1 MEPENP
7 ENNTNNNQKEQTEQ
21 INKIIPLINQN
32 ENNVEFIL
40 MEKDKKII
48 SLSEKNDR
56 LILDLENLSNELKN
70 KNMEISSL
78 KSDITSLNNEKKLF
92 EEEIKKNQEEITKLN
107 DIIKEKDKIIQES
120 NSNNDTTNKK
130 YIDLLEEQQ
139 KETTN
144 MAEKNLK
151 LQDEINE
158 LNAKLIKKD
167 RDIVNLENIICRNRE
182 KDSQILLLK
191 KDIKEKEKSIKE
203 FQNKL
208 IIANNDLKTSQNF
221 NEERMKQLYEHK
233 NDNKNDSNIISFVI
247 NKIQNLILFVDNT
260 NFGEYNKSI
269 DENIIEIKEDDILY
283 DLLEQN
289 ISILK
294 NKIFSKYN
302 FILKQ
307 NKENTNKYQLEKSKN
322 EELMKTLQ
330 QIKINYNEKIEL
342 LNQKINQIQ
351 NNLKSKE
358 EEIKI
363 SNNKILELN
372 KTSSGALSENIFNK
386 FYSNIITKI
395 NKNYLKDMN
404 LDNKYSVGSNETK
417 LNNVLNIIDFFV
429 EKLNN
434 LNNFVKEYEIY
445 KIKVK
450 EMINKKLNKSNDQS
464 DEINELKNNI
474 QELNVLLNQSN
485 NYLNESRK
493 ENNSLKKRILN
504 LEKSI
509 NMISKNNLLRNNNES
524 KYLLTYNNDNN
535 NLKNNFLLDD

>member
-1 MEPENP
+1 MESDNLEKNI
-7 ENNTNNNQKEQTEQ
+7 NNQKNQAEQ
-21 INKIIPLINQN
+21 INKIVPLINKN
-32 ENNVEFIL
+32 ENNLEIIL

-48 SLSEKNDR
+48 NLSEKNDK
-56 LILDLENLSNELKN
+56 LNLDLENISNELKN
-70 KNMEISSL
+70 KNMEIDSL
-78 KSDITSLNNEKKLF
+78 KSDIISLNNEKKLF
-92 EEEIKKNQEEITKLN
+92 EEEIQKNQEEITKLN
-107 DIIKEKDKIIQES
+107 NIIKEKDKIIEKV
-120 NSNNDTTNKK
+120 NSNKDSSSKK
-130 YIDLLEEQQ
+130 YNNLLEEQQ
-139 KETTN
+139 KETN
-144 MAEKNLK
+144 NIAQNCLK

-167 RDIVNLENIICRNRE
+167 RDIVNLENILCRNRE
-182 KDSQILLLK
+182 KDNQILLLK
-191 KDIKEKEKSIKE
+191 KDIKEKEKLIKE

-208 IIANNDLKTSQNF
+208 IMANNDLKATKNF

-247 NKIQNLILFVDNT
+247 NKIQNLILFVDNN
-260 NFGEYNKSI
+260 NFSEYNKSF
-269 DENIIEIKEDDILY
+269 DENIIEIKEDDVLY

-289 ISILK
+289 VSILK

-307 NKENTNKYQLEKSKN
+307 NKENMNKFQLEKNQN
-322 EELMKTLQ
+322 EELIKTLQ

-351 NNLKSKE
+351 KNLKTKE

-363 SNNKILELN
+363 SNNKIIELT
-372 KTSSGALSENIFNK
+372 KSSSGSLSENIFNK
-386 FYSNIITKI
+386 FYLNIITKT
-395 NKNYLKDMN
+395 KSLKDFN
-404 LDNKYSVGSNETK
+404 FDNKYSDTNNETK
-417 LNNVLNIIDFFV
+417 MNNILNLIDFLI

-434 LNNFVKEYEIY
+434 LNNFVKEYELY

-450 EMINKKLNKSNDQS
+450 EMINKKLNRSNEQN
-464 DEINELKNNI
+464 DEINELKSNI
-474 QELNVLLNQSN
+474 QELNVLLNKSN
-485 NYLNESRK
+485 SYLNESRK
-493 ENNSLKKRILN
+493 ENSSLKKRILS

>member
-1 MEPENP
+1 MESDNLEKNI
-7 ENNTNNNQKEQTEQ
+7 NNQKNQAEQ
-21 INKIIPLINQN
+21 INKIVPLINKN
-32 ENNVEFIL
+32 ENNLEIIL

-48 SLSEKNDR
+48 NLSEKNDK
-56 LILDLENLSNELKN
+56 LNLDLENISNELKN
-70 KNMEISSL
+70 KNMEIDSL
-78 KSDITSLNNEKKLF
+78 KSDIISLNNEKKLF
-92 EEEIKKNQEEITKLN
+92 EEEIQKNQEEITKLN
-107 DIIKEKDKIIQES
+107 NIIKEKDKIIEEV
-120 NSNNDTTNKK
+120 NSNKDSSSKK
-130 YIDLLEEQQ
+130 YNNLLEEQQ
-139 KETTN
+139 KETN
-144 MAEKNLK
+144 NIAQNCLK

-167 RDIVNLENIICRNRE
+167 RDIVNLENILCRNRE
-182 KDSQILLLK
+182 KDNQILLLK
-191 KDIKEKEKSIKE
+191 KDIKEKEKLIKE

-208 IIANNDLKTSQNF
+208 IMANNDLKATKNF

-247 NKIQNLILFVDNT
+247 NKIQNLILFVDNN
-260 NFGEYNKSI
+260 NFSEYNKSF
-269 DENIIEIKEDDILY
+269 DENIIEIKEDDVLY

-289 ISILK
+289 VSILK

-307 NKENTNKYQLEKSKN
+307 NKENMNKFQLEKNKN
-322 EELMKTLQ
+322 EELIKTLQ

-351 NNLKSKE
+351 KNLKTKE

-363 SNNKILELN
+363 SNNKIIELT
-372 KTSSGALSENIFNK
+372 KSSSGSLSENIFNK
-386 FYSNIITKI
+386 FYLNIISKTKS
-395 NKNYLKDMN
+395 LKDFN
-404 LDNKYSVGSNETK
+404 FDNKYSDTNNETK
-417 LNNVLNIIDFFV
+417 MNNILNLIDFLI

-434 LNNFVKEYEIY
+434 LNNFVKEYELY

-450 EMINKKLNKSNDQS
+450 EMINKKLNKSNEQN
-464 DEINELKNNI
+464 DEINELKSNI
-474 QELNVLLNQSN
+474 QELNVLLNKSN
-485 NYLNESRK
+485 SYLNESRK
-493 ENNSLKKRILN
+493 ENSSLKKRILS

>member
-1 MEPENP
+1 MESDNLEKNI
-7 ENNTNNNQKEQTEQ
+7 NNQKNQAEQ
-21 INKIIPLINQN
+21 INKIVPLINKN
-32 ENNVEFIL
+32 ENNLEIIL

-48 SLSEKNDR
+48 NLSEKNDK
-56 LILDLENLSNELKN
+56 LNLDLENISNELKN
-70 KNMEISSL
+70 KNMEIDSL
-78 KSDITSLNNEKKLF
+78 KSDIISLNNEKKLF
-92 EEEIKKNQEEITKLN
+92 EEEIQKNQEEITKLN
-107 DIIKEKDKIIQES
+107 NIIKEKDKIIEEV
-120 NSNNDTTNKK
+120 NSNKDSSSKK
-130 YIDLLEEQQ
+130 YNNLLEEQQ
-139 KETTN
+139 KETN
-144 MAEKNLK
+144 NIAQNCLK

-167 RDIVNLENIICRNRE
+167 RDIVNLENILCRNRE
-182 KDSQILLLK
+182 KDNQILLLK
-191 KDIKEKEKSIKE
+191 KDIKEKEKLIKE

-208 IIANNDLKTSQNF
+208 IMANNDLKATKNF

-247 NKIQNLILFVDNT
+247 NKIQNLILFVDNN
-260 NFGEYNKSI
+260 NFSEYNKSF
-269 DENIIEIKEDDILY
+269 DENIIEIKEDDVLY

-289 ISILK
+289 VSILK

-307 NKENTNKYQLEKSKN
+307 NKENNNKYQLEKNKN
-322 EELMKTLQ
+322 EELIKTLQ

-351 NNLKSKE
+351 KNLKTKE

-363 SNNKILELN
+363 SNNKIIELT
-372 KTSSGALSENIFNK
+372 KSSSGSLSENIFNK
-386 FYSNIITKI
+386 FYLNIITKT
-395 NKNYLKDMN
+395 KSLKDFN
-404 LDNKYSVGSNETK
+404 FDNKYSDTNNETK
-417 LNNVLNIIDFFV
+417 MNNILNLIDFLI

-434 LNNFVKEYEIY
+434 LNNFVKEYELY

-450 EMINKKLNKSNDQS
+450 EMINKKLNKSNEQN
-464 DEINELKNNI
+464 DEINELKSNI
-474 QELNVLLNQSN
+474 QELNVLLNKSN
-485 NYLNESRK
+485 SYLNESRK
-493 ENNSLKKRILN
+493 ENSSLKKRILS

>member
-1 MEPENP
+1 MESDNLEKNI
-7 ENNTNNNQKEQTEQ
+7 NNQKNQAEQ
-21 INKIIPLINQN
+21 INKIVPLINKN
-32 ENNVEFIL
+32 ENNLEIIL

-48 SLSEKNDR
+48 NLSEKNDK
-56 LILDLENLSNELKN
+56 LNLDLENISNELKN
-70 KNMEISSL
+70 KNMEIDSL
-78 KSDITSLNNEKKLF
+78 KSDIISLNNEKKLF
-92 EEEIKKNQEEITKLN
+92 EEEIQKNQEEITKLN
-107 DIIKEKDKIIQES
+107 NIIKEKDKIIEEV
-120 NSNNDTTNKK
+120 NSNKDSSSKK
-130 YIDLLEEQQ
+130 YNNLLEEQQ
-139 KETTN
+139 KETN
-144 MAEKNLK
+144 NIAQNCLK

-167 RDIVNLENIICRNRE
+167 RDIVNLENILCRNRE
-182 KDSQILLLK
+182 KDNQILLLK
-191 KDIKEKEKSIKE
+191 KDIKEKEKLIKE

-208 IIANNDLKTSQNF
+208 IMANNDLKATKNF

-247 NKIQNLILFVDNT
+247 NKIQNLILFVDNN
-260 NFGEYNKSI
+260 NFSEYNKSF
-269 DENIIEIKEDDILY
+269 DKNIIEIKEDDVLY

-289 ISILK
+289 VSILK

-307 NKENTNKYQLEKSKN
+307 NKENMNKFQLEKNKN
-322 EELMKTLQ
+322 EELIKTLQ

-351 NNLKSKE
+351 KNLKTKE

-363 SNNKILELN
+363 SNNKIIELT
-372 KTSSGALSENIFNK
+372 KSSSGSLSENIFNK
-386 FYSNIITKI
+386 FYLNIIAKTKS
-395 NKNYLKDMN
+395 LKDFN
-404 LDNKYSVGSNETK
+404 FDNKYSDTNNETK
-417 LNNVLNIIDFFV
+417 MNNILNLIDFLI

-434 LNNFVKEYEIY
+434 LNNFVKEYELY

-450 EMINKKLNKSNDQS
+450 EMINKKLNKSNEQN
-464 DEINELKNNI
+464 DEINELKSNI
-474 QELNVLLNQSN
+474 QELNVLLNKSN
-485 NYLNESRK
+485 SYLNESRK
-493 ENNSLKKRILN
+493 ENSSLKKRILS

>member
-1 MEPENP
+1 MESDNLEKNI
-7 ENNTNNNQKEQTEQ
+7 NNQKNQAEQ
-21 INKIIPLINQN
+21 INKIVPLINKN
-32 ENNVEFIL
+32 ENNLEIIL

-48 SLSEKNDR
+48 NLSEKNDK
-56 LILDLENLSNELKN
+56 LNLDLENISNELKN
-70 KNMEISSL
+70 KNMEIDSL
-78 KSDITSLNNEKKLF
+78 KSDIISLNNEKKLF
-92 EEEIKKNQEEITKLN
+92 EEEIQKNQEEITKLN
-107 DIIKEKDKIIQES
+107 NIIKEKDKIIEEV
-120 NSNNDTTNKK
+120 NSNKDSSSKK
-130 YIDLLEEQQ
+130 YNNLLEEQQ
-139 KETTN
+139 KETN
-144 MAEKNLK
+144 NIAQNCLK

-167 RDIVNLENIICRNRE
+167 RDIVNLENILCRNRE
-182 KDSQILLLK
+182 KDNQILLLK
-191 KDIKEKEKSIKE
+191 KDIKEKEKLIKE

-208 IIANNDLKTSQNF
+208 IMANNDLKATKNF

-247 NKIQNLILFVDNT
+247 NKIQNLILFVDNN
-260 NFGEYNKSI
+260 NFSEYNKSF
-269 DENIIEIKEDDILY
+269 DENIIEIKEDDVLY

-289 ISILK
+289 VSILK

-307 NKENTNKYQLEKSKN
+307 NKENMNKFQLEKNKN
-322 EELMKTLQ
+322 EELIKTLQ

-351 NNLKSKE
+351 KNLKTKE

-363 SNNKILELN
+363 SNNKIIELT
-372 KTSSGALSENIFNK
+372 KSSSGSLSENIFNK
-386 FYSNIITKI
+386 FYLNIITKT
-395 NKNYLKDMN
+395 KSLKDFN
-404 LDNKYSVGSNETK
+404 FDNKYSDTNNETK
-417 LNNVLNIIDFFV
+417 MNNILNLIDFLI

-434 LNNFVKEYEIY
+434 LNNFVKEYELY

-450 EMINKKLNKSNDQS
+450 EMINKKLNKSNEQN
-464 DEINELKNNI
+464 DEINELKSNI
-474 QELNVLLNQSN
+474 QELNVLLNKSN
-485 NYLNESRK
+485 SYLNESRK
-493 ENNSLKKRILN
+493 ENSSLKKRILS

>member
-1 MEPENP
+1 MESENL
-7 ENNTNNNQKEQTEQ
+7 EKNINNQKNQAEQ
-21 INKIIPLINQN
+21 INKIVPLINKN
-32 ENNVEFIL
+32 ENNLEIIL

-48 SLSEKNDR
+48 NLSEKNDK
-56 LILDLENLSNELKN
+56 LNLDLENISNELKN
-70 KNMEISSL
+70 KNMEIDSL
-78 KSDITSLNNEKKLF
+78 KSDIISLNNEKKLF
-92 EEEIKKNQEEITKLN
+92 EEEIQKNQEEITKLN
-107 DIIKEKDKIIQES
+107 NIIKEKDKIIEEV
-120 NSNNDTTNKK
+120 NSNKDSSSKK
-130 YIDLLEEQQ
+130 YNNLLEEQQ
-139 KETTN
+139 KETN
-144 MAEKNLK
+144 NIAQNCLK

-167 RDIVNLENIICRNRE
+167 RDIVNLENILCRNRE
-182 KDSQILLLK
+182 KDNQILLLK
-191 KDIKEKEKSIKE
+191 KDIKEKEKLIKE

-208 IIANNDLKTSQNF
+208 IMANNDLKATKNF

-247 NKIQNLILFVDNT
+247 NKIQNLILFVDNN
-260 NFGEYNKSI
+260 NFSEYNKSF
-269 DENIIEIKEDDILY
+269 DENIIEIKEDDVLY

-289 ISILK
+289 VSILK

-307 NKENTNKYQLEKSKN
+307 NKENMNKFQLEKNKN
-322 EELMKTLQ
+322 EELIKTLQ

-351 NNLKSKE
+351 KNLKTKE

-363 SNNKILELN
+363 SNNKIIELT
-372 KTSSGALSENIFNK
+372 KSSSGSLSENIFNK
-386 FYSNIITKI
+386 FYLNIITKT
-395 NKNYLKDMN
+395 KSLKDFN
-404 LDNKYSVGSNETK
+404 FDNKYSDTNNETK
-417 LNNVLNIIDFFV
+417 MNNILNLIDFLI

-434 LNNFVKEYEIY
+434 LNNFVKEYELY

-450 EMINKKLNKSNDQS
+450 EMINKKLNKSNEQN
-464 DEINELKNNI
+464 DEINELKSNI
-474 QELNVLLNQSN
+474 QELNALLNKSN
-485 NYLNESRK
+485 SYLNEARK
-493 ENNSLKKRILN
+493 ENSSLKKRILS

>member
-1 MEPENP
+1 MESENL
-7 ENNTNNNQKEQTEQ
+7 EKDINNQKNQAEQ
-21 INKIIPLINQN
+21 INKIVPLINKN
-32 ENNVEFIL
+32 ENNLEIIL

-48 SLSEKNDR
+48 NLSEKNDK
-56 LILDLENLSNELKN
+56 LNLDLENISNELKN
-70 KNMEISSL
+70 KNMEIDSL
-78 KSDITSLNNEKKLF
+78 KSDIISLNNEKKLF
-92 EEEIKKNQEEITKLN
+92 EEEIQKNQEEITKLN
-107 DIIKEKDKIIQES
+107 NIIKEKDKIIEEV
-120 NSNNDTTNKK
+120 NSNKDSSSKK
-130 YIDLLEEQQ
+130 YNNLLEEQQ
-139 KETTN
+139 KETN
-144 MAEKNLK
+144 NIAQNCLK

-158 LNAKLIKKD
+158 LNAKLIRKD
-167 RDIVNLENIICRNRE
+167 RDIVNLENILCRNRE
-182 KDSQILLLK
+182 KDNQILLLK
-191 KDIKEKEKSIKE
+191 KDIKEKEKLIKE

-208 IIANNDLKTSQNF
+208 IMANNDLKATKNF

-247 NKIQNLILFVDNT
+247 NKIQNLILFVDNN
-260 NFGEYNKSI
+260 NFSEYNKSF
-269 DENIIEIKEDDILY
+269 DENIIEIKEDDVLY

-289 ISILK
+289 VSILK

-307 NKENTNKYQLEKSKN
+307 NKENMNKFQLEKNKN
-322 EELMKTLQ
+322 EELIKTLQ

-351 NNLKSKE
+351 KNLKTKE

-363 SNNKILELN
+363 SNNKIIELT
-372 KTSSGALSENIFNK
+372 KSSSGSLSENIFNK
-386 FYSNIITKI
+386 FYLNIITKT
-395 NKNYLKDMN
+395 KSLKDFN
-404 LDNKYSVGSNETK
+404 FDNKYSDTNNETK
-417 LNNVLNIIDFFV
+417 MNNILNLIDFLI

-434 LNNFVKEYEIY
+434 LNNFVKEYELY

-450 EMINKKLNKSNDQS
+450 EMINKKLNKSNEQN
-464 DEINELKNNI
+464 DEINELKSNI
-474 QELNVLLNQSN
+474 QELNVLLNKSN
-485 NYLNESRK
+485 SYLNESRK
-493 ENNSLKKRILN
+493 ENSSLKKRILS

>member
-1 MEPENP
+1 MESDNLEKNI
-7 ENNTNNNQKEQTEQ
+7 NNQKNQAEQ
-21 INKIIPLINQN
+21 INKIVPLINKN
-32 ENNVEFIL
+32 ENNLEIIL

-48 SLSEKNDR
+48 NLSEKNDK
-56 LILDLENLSNELKN
+56 LNLDLENISNELKN
-70 KNMEISSL
+70 KNMEIDSL
-78 KSDITSLNNEKKLF
+78 KSDIISLNNEKKLF
-92 EEEIKKNQEEITKLN
+92 EEEIQKNQEEITKLN
-107 DIIKEKDKIIQES
+107 NIIKEKDKIIEEV
-120 NSNNDTTNKK
+120 NSNKDSSSKK
-130 YIDLLEEQQ
+130 YNNLLEEQQ
-139 KETTN
+139 KETN
-144 MAEKNLK
+144 NIAQNCLK

-167 RDIVNLENIICRNRE
+167 RDIVNLENILCRNRE
-182 KDSQILLLK
+182 KDNQILLLK
-191 KDIKEKEKSIKE
+191 KDIKEKEKLIKE

-208 IIANNDLKTSQNF
+208 IMANNDLKATKNF

-247 NKIQNLILFVDNT
+247 NKIQNLILFVDNN
-260 NFGEYNKSI
+260 NFSEYNKSF
-269 DENIIEIKEDDILY
+269 DENIIEIKEDDVLY

-289 ISILK
+289 VSILK

-307 NKENTNKYQLEKSKN
+307 NKENMNKFQLEKNKN
-322 EELMKTLQ
+322 EELIKTLQ

-351 NNLKSKE
+351 KNLKTKE

-363 SNNKILELN
+363 SNNKIIELT
-372 KTSSGALSENIFNK
+372 KSSSGSLSENIFNK
-386 FYSNIITKI
+386 FYLNIIAKTKS
-395 NKNYLKDMN
+395 LKDFN
-404 LDNKYSVGSNETK
+404 FDNKYSDTNNETK
-417 LNNVLNIIDFFV
+417 MNNILNLIDFLI

-434 LNNFVKEYEIY
+434 LNNFVKEYELY

-450 EMINKKLNKSNDQS
+450 EMINKKLNRSNEQN
-464 DEINELKNNI
+464 DEINELKSDV
-474 QELNVLLNQSN
+474 QELNVLLNKSN
-485 NYLNESRK
+485 SYLNESRK
-493 ENNSLKKRILN
+493 ENSSLKKRILS

>member
-1 MEPENP
+1 MESDNLEKNI
-7 ENNTNNNQKEQTEQ
+7 NNQKNQAEQ
-21 INKIIPLINQN
+21 INKIVPLINKN
-32 ENNVEFIL
+32 ENNLEIIL

-48 SLSEKNDR
+48 NLSEKNDK
-56 LILDLENLSNELKN
+56 LNLDLENISNELKN
-70 KNMEISSL
+70 KNMEIDSL
-78 KSDITSLNNEKKLF
+78 KSDIISLNNEKKLF
-92 EEEIKKNQEEITKLN
+92 EEEIQKNQEEITKLN
-107 DIIKEKDKIIQES
+107 NIIKEKDKIIEEV
-120 NSNNDTTNKK
+120 NSNKDSSSKK
-130 YIDLLEEQQ
+130 YNNLLEEQQ
-139 KETTN
+139 KETN
-144 MAEKNLK
+144 NIAQNCLK

-167 RDIVNLENIICRNRE
+167 RDIVNLENILCRNRE
-182 KDSQILLLK
+182 KDNQILLLK
-191 KDIKEKEKSIKE
+191 KDIKEKEKFIKE

-208 IIANNDLKTSQNF
+208 IMANNDLKATKNF

-247 NKIQNLILFVDNT
+247 NKIQNLILFVDNN
-260 NFGEYNKSI
+260 NFSEYNKSF
-269 DENIIEIKEDDILY
+269 DENIIEIKEDDVLY

-289 ISILK
+289 VSILK

-307 NKENTNKYQLEKSKN
+307 NKENMNKFQLEKNQN
-322 EELMKTLQ
+322 EELIKTLQ

-351 NNLKSKE
+351 KNLKTKE

-363 SNNKILELN
+363 SNNKIIGLT
-372 KTSSGALSENIFNK
+372 KSSSGSLSENIFNK
-386 FYSNIITKI
+386 FYLNIITKT
-395 NKNYLKDMN
+395 KSLKDFN
-404 LDNKYSVGSNETK
+404 FDNKYSDTNNETK
-417 LNNVLNIIDFFV
+417 MNNILNLIDFLI

-434 LNNFVKEYEIY
+434 LNNFVKEYELY

-450 EMINKKLNKSNDQS
+450 EMINKKLNKSNEQN
-464 DEINELKNNI
+464 DEINELKSNI
-474 QELNVLLNQSN
+474 QELNVLLNKSN
-485 NYLNESRK
+485 SYLNESRK
-493 ENNSLKKRILN
+493 ENSSLKKRILS

>member
-1 MEPENP
+1 MESDNLEKNI
-7 ENNTNNNQKEQTEQ
+7 NNQKNQAEQ
-21 INKIIPLINQN
+21 INKIVPLINKN
-32 ENNVEFIL
+32 ENNLEIIL

-48 SLSEKNDR
+48 NLSEKNDK
-56 LILDLENLSNELKN
+56 LNLDLENISNELKN
-70 KNMEISSL
+70 KNMEIDSL
-78 KSDITSLNNEKKLF
+78 KSDIISLNNEKKLF
-92 EEEIKKNQEEITKLN
+92 EEEIQKNQEEITKLN
-107 DIIKEKDKIIQES
+107 NIIKEKDKIIEKV
-120 NSNNDTTNKK
+120 NSNKDSSSKK
-130 YIDLLEEQQ
+130 YNNLLEEQQ
-139 KETTN
+139 KETN
-144 MAEKNLK
+144 NIAQNCLK

-167 RDIVNLENIICRNRE
+167 RDIVNLENILCRNRE
-182 KDSQILLLK
+182 KDNQILLLK
-191 KDIKEKEKSIKE
+191 KDIKEKEKLIKE

-208 IIANNDLKTSQNF
+208 IMANNDLKATKNF

-247 NKIQNLILFVDNT
+247 NKIQNLILFVDNN
-260 NFGEYNKSI
+260 NFSEYNKSF
-269 DENIIEIKEDDILY
+269 DENIIEIKEDDVLY

-289 ISILK
+289 VSILK

-307 NKENTNKYQLEKSKN
+307 NKENMNKFQLEKNKN
-322 EELMKTLQ
+322 EELIKTLQ

-351 NNLKSKE
+351 KNLKTKE

-363 SNNKILELN
+363 SNNKIIELT
-372 KTSSGALSENIFNK
+372 KSSSGSLSENIFNK
-386 FYSNIITKI
+386 FYLNIIAKTKS
-395 NKNYLKDMN
+395 LKDFN
-404 LDNKYSVGSNETK
+404 FDNKYSDTNNETK
-417 LNNVLNIIDFFV
+417 MNNILNLIDFLI

-434 LNNFVKEYEIY
+434 LNNFVKEYELY

-450 EMINKKLNKSNDQS
+450 EMINKKLNKSNEQN
-464 DEINELKNNI
+464 DEINELKSNI
-474 QELNVLLNQSN
+474 QELNVLLNKSN
-485 NYLNESRK
+485 SYLNESRK
-493 ENNSLKKRILN
+493 ENSSLKKRILS

>member
-7 ENNTNNNQKEQTEQ
+7 ENNTNNNRKEQTEQ

-120 NSNNDTTNKK
+120 NSNNVLNNKK

-139 KETTN
+139 KETNN

-167 RDIVNLENIICRNRE
+167 RDIVNLENILCRNRE
-182 KDSQILLLK
+182 KDNQILLLK
-191 KDIKEKEKSIKE
+191 KDIKEKEKLIKE

-208 IIANNDLKTSQNF
+208 IMANNDLKATKNF

-247 NKIQNLILFVDNT
+247 NKIQNLILFVDNN
-260 NFGEYNKSI
+260 NFSEYNKSF
-269 DENIIEIKEDDILY
+269 DENIIEIKEDDVLY

-289 ISILK
+289 VSILK

-307 NKENTNKYQLEKSKN
+307 NKENMNKFQLEKNKN
-322 EELMKTLQ
+322 EELIKTLQ

-351 NNLKSKE
+351 KNLKTKE

-363 SNNKILELN
+363 SNNKIIELT
-372 KTSSGALSENIFNK
+372 KSSSGSLSENIFNK
-386 FYSNIITKI
+386 FYLNIITKT
-395 NKNYLKDMN
+395 KSLKDFN
-404 LDNKYSVGSNETK
+404 FDNKYSDTNNETK
-417 LNNVLNIIDFFV
+417 MNNILNLIDFLI

-434 LNNFVKEYEIY
+434 LNNFVKEYELY

-450 EMINKKLNKSNDQS
+450 EMINKKLNKSNEQN
-464 DEINELKNNI
+464 DEINELKSNI
-474 QELNVLLNQSN
+474 QELNVLLNKSN
-485 NYLNESRK
+485 SYLNESRK
-493 ENNSLKKRILN
+493 ENSSLKKRILS

>member
-1 MEPENP
+1 MESDNLEKNI
-7 ENNTNNNQKEQTEQ
+7 NNQKNQAEQ
-21 INKIIPLINQN
+21 INKIVPLINKN
-32 ENNVEFIL
+32 ENNLEIIL

-48 SLSEKNDR
+48 NLSEKNDK
-56 LILDLENLSNELKN
+56 LNLDLENISNELKN
-70 KNMEISSL
+70 KNMEIDSL
-78 KSDITSLNNEKKLF
+78 KSDIISLNNEKKLF
-92 EEEIKKNQEEITKLN
+92 EEEIQKNQEEITKLN
-107 DIIKEKDKIIQES
+107 NIIKEKDKIIEEV
-120 NSNNDTTNKK
+120 NSNKDSSSKK
-130 YIDLLEEQQ
+130 YNNLLEEQQ
-139 KETTN
+139 KETN
-144 MAEKNLK
+144 NIAQNCLK

-167 RDIVNLENIICRNRE
+167 RDIVNLENILCRNRE
-182 KDSQILLLK
+182 KDNQILLLK
-191 KDIKEKEKSIKE
+191 KDIKEKEKLIKE

-208 IIANNDLKTSQNF
+208 IMANNDLKATKNF

-247 NKIQNLILFVDNT
+247 NKIQNLILFVDNN
-260 NFGEYNKSI
+260 NFSEYNKSF
-269 DENIIEIKEDDILY
+269 DENIIEIKEDDVLY

-289 ISILK
+289 VSILK

-307 NKENTNKYQLEKSKN
+307 NKENMNKFQLEKNQN
-322 EELMKTLQ
+322 EELIKTLQ

-351 NNLKSKE
+351 KNLKTKE

-363 SNNKILELN
+363 SNNKIIELT
-372 KTSSGALSENIFNK
+372 KSSSGSLSENIFNK
-386 FYSNIITKI
+386 FYLNIITKT
-395 NKNYLKDMN
+395 KSLKDFN
-404 LDNKYSVGSNETK
+404 FDNKYSDTNNETK
-417 LNNVLNIIDFFV
+417 MNNILNLIDFLI

-434 LNNFVKEYEIY
+434 LNNFVKEYELY

-450 EMINKKLNKSNDQS
+450 EMINKKLNKSNEQN
-464 DEINELKNNI
+464 DEINELKSNI
-474 QELNVLLNQSN
+474 QELNVLLNKSN
-485 NYLNESRK
+485 SYLNESRK
-493 ENNSLKKRILN
+493 ENSSLKKRILS

-509 NMISKNNLLRNNNES
+509 NMISKNNLPRNNNES

>member
-1 MEPENP
+1 MESDNLEKNI
-7 ENNTNNNQKEQTEQ
+7 NNQKNQAEQ
-21 INKIIPLINQN
+21 INKIVPLINKN
-32 ENNVEFIL
+32 ENNLEIIL

-48 SLSEKNDR
+48 NLSEKNDK
-56 LILDLENLSNELKN
+56 LNLDLENISNELKN
-70 KNMEISSL
+70 KNMEIDSL
-78 KSDITSLNNEKKLF
+78 KSDIISLNNEKKLF
-92 EEEIKKNQEEITKLN
+92 EEEIQKNQEEITKLN
-107 DIIKEKDKIIQES
+107 NIIKEKDKIIEEV
-120 NSNNDTTNKK
+120 NSNKDSSSKK
-130 YIDLLEEQQ
+130 YNNLLEEQQ
-139 KETTN
+139 KETN
-144 MAEKNLK
+144 NIAQNCLK

-167 RDIVNLENIICRNRE
+167 RDIVNLENILCRNRE
-182 KDSQILLLK
+182 KDNQILLLK
-191 KDIKEKEKSIKE
+191 KDIKEKEKLIKE

-208 IIANNDLKTSQNF
+208 IMANNDLKATKNF

-247 NKIQNLILFVDNT
+247 NKIQNLILFVDNN
-260 NFGEYNKSI
+260 NFSEYNKSF
-269 DENIIEIKEDDILY
+269 DENIIEIKEDDVLY

-289 ISILK
+289 VSILK

-307 NKENTNKYQLEKSKN
+307 NKENMNKYQLEKNKN
-322 EELMKTLQ
+322 EELIKTLQ

-351 NNLKSKE
+351 KNLKTKE

-363 SNNKILELN
+363 SNNKIIELT
-372 KTSSGALSENIFNK
+372 KSSSGSLSENIFNK
-386 FYSNIITKI
+386 FYLNIIAKTK
-395 NKNYLKDMN
+395 NLKDFN
-404 LDNKYSVGSNETK
+404 FDNKYSDTNNETK
-417 LNNVLNIIDFFV
+417 MNNILNLIDFLI

-434 LNNFVKEYEIY
+434 LNNFVKEYELY

-450 EMINKKLNKSNDQS
+450 EMINKKLNKSNEQN
-464 DEINELKNNI
+464 DEINELKSNI
-474 QELNVLLNQSN
+474 QELNVLLNKSN
-485 NYLNESRK
+485 SYLNESRK
-493 ENNSLKKRILN
+493 ENSSLKKRILS

>member
-7 ENNTNNNQKEQTEQ
+7 ENNTNNNRKEQTEQ

-120 NSNNDTTNKK
+120 NSNNVSNNKK

-139 KETTN
+139 KETNN

-167 RDIVNLENIICRNRE
+167 RDIVNLENLLCRNRE

-247 NKIQNLILFVDNT
+247 SKIQNLILFVDNT
-260 NFGEYNKSI
+260 NFGEYNKNI

-294 NKIFSKYN
+294 NKLFNKYN

-307 NKENTNKYQLEKSKN
+307 NKENGNKYQLEKSKN
-322 EELMKTLQ
+322 EELIKTLQ

-351 NNLKSKE
+351 KNLKSKE

-372 KTSSGALSENIFNK
+372 KSSSGSLSENIFNR
-386 FYSNIITKI
+386 FYSNIIIKI
-395 NKNYLKDMN
+395 NKKYLKDMN

-445 KIKVK
+445 KKKVK
-450 EMINKKLNKSNDQS
+450 EIINKKLNKSNDQS

>member
-78 KSDITSLNNEKKLF
+78 KSDIISLNNEKKLF

-107 DIIKEKDKIIQES
+107 DLIKEKDKIIQES

-139 KETTN
+139 KETNN

-167 RDIVNLENIICRNRE
+167 RDIVNLENILCRNRE

-260 NFGEYNKSI
+260 NFGEYNKNI

-307 NKENTNKYQLEKSKN
+307 NKENNNKYQLEKSKN
-322 EELMKTLQ
+322 EELIKTLQ

-351 NNLKSKE
+351 KNLKSKE
-358 EEIKI
+358 EEVKI

-372 KTSSGALSENIFNK
+372 KSSSGALSENIFNR

-404 LDNKYSVGSNETK
+404 LDNKYAVGNNETK
-417 LNNVLNIIDFFV
+417 LNNILNIIDFFV

-450 EMINKKLNKSNDQS
+450 EIINKKLNKSNDQS

-493 ENNSLKKRILN
+493 ENNSLKKRILS

>member
-1 MEPENP
+1 MESDNLEKNI
-7 ENNTNNNQKEQTEQ
+7 NNQKNQAEQ
-21 INKIIPLINQN
+21 INKIVPLINKN
-32 ENNVEFIL
+32 ENNLEIIL

-48 SLSEKNDR
+48 NLSEKNDK
-56 LILDLENLSNELKN
+56 LNLDLENISNELKN
-70 KNMEISSL
+70 KNMEIDSL
-78 KSDITSLNNEKKLF
+78 KSDIISLNNEKKLF
-92 EEEIKKNQEEITKLN
+92 EEEIQKNQEEITKLN
-107 DIIKEKDKIIQES
+107 NIIKEKDKIIEEV
-120 NSNNDTTNKK
+120 NSNKDSSSKK
-130 YIDLLEEQQ
+130 YNNLLEEQQ
-139 KETTN
+139 KETN
-144 MAEKNLK
+144 NIAQNCLK

-167 RDIVNLENIICRNRE
+167 RDIVNLENILCRNRE
-182 KDSQILLLK
+182 KDNQILLLK
-191 KDIKEKEKSIKE
+191 KDIKEKEKLIKE

-208 IIANNDLKTSQNF
+208 IMANNDLKATKNF

-247 NKIQNLILFVDNT
+247 NKIQNLILFVDNN
-260 NFGEYNKSI
+260 NFSEYNKSF
-269 DENIIEIKEDDILY
+269 DENIIEIKEDDVLY

-289 ISILK
+289 VSILK

-307 NKENTNKYQLEKSKN
+307 NKENMNKYQLEKNKN
-322 EELMKTLQ
+322 EELIKTLQ

-351 NNLKSKE
+351 KNLKTKE

-363 SNNKILELN
+363 SNNKIIELT
-372 KTSSGALSENIFNK
+372 KSSSVSLSENIFNK
-386 FYSNIITKI
+386 FYLNIISKTKS
-395 NKNYLKDMN
+395 LKDFN
-404 LDNKYSVGSNETK
+404 FDNKYSDTNNETK
-417 LNNVLNIIDFFV
+417 MNNILNLIDFLI

-434 LNNFVKEYEIY
+434 LNNFVKEYELY

-450 EMINKKLNKSNDQS
+450 EMINKKLNKSNEQN
-464 DEINELKNNI
+464 DEINELKSNI
-474 QELNVLLNQSN
+474 QELNALLNKSN
-485 NYLNESRK
+485 SYLNEARK
-493 ENNSLKKRILN
+493 ENSSLKKRILS

>member
-1 MEPENP
+1 MESENL
-7 ENNTNNNQKEQTEQ
+7 EKDINNQKNQAEQ
-21 INKIIPLINQN
+21 INKIVPLINKN
-32 ENNVEFIL
+32 ENNLEIIL

-48 SLSEKNDR
+48 NLSEKNDK
-56 LILDLENLSNELKN
+56 LNLDLENISNELKN
-70 KNMEISSL
+70 KNMEIDSL
-78 KSDITSLNNEKKLF
+78 KSDIISLNNEKKLF
-92 EEEIKKNQEEITKLN
+92 EEEIQKNQEEITKLN
-107 DIIKEKDKIIQES
+107 NIIKEKDKIIEEV
-120 NSNNDTTNKK
+120 NSNKDSSSKK
-130 YIDLLEEQQ
+130 YNNLLEEQQ
-139 KETTN
+139 KETN
-144 MAEKNLK
+144 NIAQNCLK

-167 RDIVNLENIICRNRE
+167 RDIVNLENILCRNRE
-182 KDSQILLLK
+182 KDNQILLLK
-191 KDIKEKEKSIKE
+191 KDIKEKEKLIKE

-208 IIANNDLKTSQNF
+208 IMANNDLKATKNF

-247 NKIQNLILFVDNT
+247 NKIQNLILFVDNN
-260 NFGEYNKSI
+260 NFSEYNKSF
-269 DENIIEIKEDDILY
+269 DENIIEIKEDDVLY

-289 ISILK
+289 VSILK

-307 NKENTNKYQLEKSKN
+307 NKENMNKFQLEKNKN
-322 EELMKTLQ
+322 EELIKTLQ

-351 NNLKSKE
+351 KNLKTKE

-363 SNNKILELN
+363 SNNKIIELT
-372 KTSSGALSENIFNK
+372 KSSSGSLSENIFNK
-386 FYSNIITKI
+386 FYLNIITKT
-395 NKNYLKDMN
+395 KSLKDFN
-404 LDNKYSVGSNETK
+404 FDNKYSDTNNETK
-417 LNNVLNIIDFFV
+417 MNNILNLIDFLI

-434 LNNFVKEYEIY
+434 LNNFVKEYELY

-450 EMINKKLNKSNDQS
+450 EMINKKLNKSNEQN
-464 DEINELKNNI
+464 DEINELKSNI
-474 QELNVLLNQSN
+474 QELNVLLNKSN
-485 NYLNESRK
+485 SYLNESRK
-493 ENNSLKKRILN
+493 ENSSLKKRILS

>member
-1 MEPENP
+1 MESENL
-7 ENNTNNNQKEQTEQ
+7 EKDINNQKNQAEQ
-21 INKIIPLINQN
+21 INKIVPLINKN
-32 ENNVEFIL
+32 ENNLEIIL

-48 SLSEKNDR
+48 NLSEKNDK
-56 LILDLENLSNELKN
+56 LNLDLENISNELKN
-70 KNMEISSL
+70 KNMEIDSL
-78 KSDITSLNNEKKLF
+78 KSDIISLNNEKKLF
-92 EEEIKKNQEEITKLN
+92 EEEIQKNQEEITKLN
-107 DIIKEKDKIIQES
+107 NIIKEKDKIIEEV
-120 NSNNDTTNKK
+120 NSNKDSSSKK
-130 YIDLLEEQQ
+130 YNNLLEEQQ
-139 KETTN
+139 KETN
-144 MAEKNLK
+144 NIAQNCLK

-167 RDIVNLENIICRNRE
+167 RDIVNLENILCRNRE
-182 KDSQILLLK
+182 KDNQILLLK
-191 KDIKEKEKSIKE
+191 KDIKEKEKLIKE

-208 IIANNDLKTSQNF
+208 IMANNDLKATKNF

-247 NKIQNLILFVDNT
+247 NKIQNLILFVDNN
-260 NFGEYNKSI
+260 NFSEYNKSF
-269 DENIIEIKEDDILY
+269 DENIIEIKEDDVLY

-289 ISILK
+289 VSILK

-307 NKENTNKYQLEKSKN
+307 NKENMNKFQLEKNKN
-322 EELMKTLQ
+322 EELIKTLQ

-351 NNLKSKE
+351 KNLKTKE

-363 SNNKILELN
+363 SNNKIIELT
-372 KTSSGALSENIFNK
+372 KSSSGSLSENIFNK
-386 FYSNIITKI
+386 FYLNIITKT
-395 NKNYLKDMN
+395 KSLKDFN
-404 LDNKYSVGSNETK
+404 FDNKYSDTNNETK
-417 LNNVLNIIDFFV
+417 MNNILNLIDFLI
-429 EKLNN
+429 EKLDN
-434 LNNFVKEYEIY
+434 LNNFVKEYELY

-450 EMINKKLNKSNDQS
+450 EMINKKLNKSNEQN
-464 DEINELKNNI
+464 DEINELKSNI
-474 QELNVLLNQSN
+474 QELNVLLNKSN
-485 NYLNESRK
+485 SYLNESRK
-493 ENNSLKKRILN
+493 ENSSLKKRILS

>member
-1 MEPENP
+1 MESDNLEKNI
-7 ENNTNNNQKEQTEQ
+7 NNQKNQAEQ
-21 INKIIPLINQN
+21 INKIVPLINKN
-32 ENNVEFIL
+32 ENNLEIIL

-48 SLSEKNDR
+48 NLSEKNDK
-56 LILDLENLSNELKN
+56 LNLDLENISNELKN
-70 KNMEISSL
+70 KNMEIDSL
-78 KSDITSLNNEKKLF
+78 KSDIISLNNEKKLF
-92 EEEIKKNQEEITKLN
+92 EEEIQKNQEEITKLN
-107 DIIKEKDKIIQES
+107 NIIKEKDKIIEEV
-120 NSNNDTTNKK
+120 NSNKDSSSKK
-130 YIDLLEEQQ
+130 YNNLLEEQQ
-139 KETTN
+139 KETN
-144 MAEKNLK
+144 NIAQNCLK

-167 RDIVNLENIICRNRE
+167 RDIVNLENILCRNRE
-182 KDSQILLLK
+182 KDNQILLLK
-191 KDIKEKEKSIKE
+191 KDIKEKEKLIKE

-208 IIANNDLKTSQNF
+208 IMANNDLKATKNF

-247 NKIQNLILFVDNT
+247 NKIQNLILFVDNN
-260 NFGEYNKSI
+260 NFSEYNKSF
-269 DENIIEIKEDDILY
+269 DKNIIEIKEDDVLY

-289 ISILK
+289 VSILK

-307 NKENTNKYQLEKSKN
+307 NKENMNKFQLEKNKN
-322 EELMKTLQ
+322 EELIKTLQ

-351 NNLKSKE
+351 KNLKTKE

-363 SNNKILELN
+363 SNNKIIELT
-372 KTSSGALSENIFNK
+372 KSSSGSLSENIFNK
-386 FYSNIITKI
+386 FYLNIITKT
-395 NKNYLKDMN
+395 KSLKDFN
-404 LDNKYSVGSNETK
+404 FDNKYSDTNNETK
-417 LNNVLNIIDFFV
+417 MNNILNLIDFLI

-434 LNNFVKEYEIY
+434 LNNFVKEYELY

-450 EMINKKLNKSNDQS
+450 EMINKKLNKSNEQN
-464 DEINELKNNI
+464 DEINELKSNI
-474 QELNVLLNQSN
+474 QELNVLLNKSN
-485 NYLNESRK
+485 SYLNESRK
-493 ENNSLKKRILN
+493 ENSSLKKRILS

>member
-1 MEPENP
+1 MESDNLEKNI
-7 ENNTNNNQKEQTEQ
+7 NNQKNQAEQ
-21 INKIIPLINQN
+21 INKIVPLINKN
-32 ENNVEFIL
+32 ENNLEIIL

-48 SLSEKNDR
+48 NLSEKNDK
-56 LILDLENLSNELKN
+56 LNLDLENISNELKN
-70 KNMEISSL
+70 KNMEIDSL
-78 KSDITSLNNEKKLF
+78 KSDIISLNNEKKLF
-92 EEEIKKNQEEITKLN
+92 EEEIQKNQEEITKLN
-107 DIIKEKDKIIQES
+107 NIIKEKDKIIGEV
-120 NSNNDTTNKK
+120 NSNKDSSSKK
-130 YIDLLEEQQ
+130 YNNLLEEQQ
-139 KETTN
+139 KETN
-144 MAEKNLK
+144 NIAQNCLK

-167 RDIVNLENIICRNRE
+167 RDIVNLENILCRNRE
-182 KDSQILLLK
+182 KDNQILLLK
-191 KDIKEKEKSIKE
+191 KDIKEKEKLIKE

-208 IIANNDLKTSQNF
+208 IMANNDLKATKNF

-247 NKIQNLILFVDNT
+247 NKIQNLILFVDNN
-260 NFGEYNKSI
+260 NFSEYNKSF
-269 DENIIEIKEDDILY
+269 DENIIEIKEDDVLY

-289 ISILK
+289 VSILK

-307 NKENTNKYQLEKSKN
+307 NKENMNKFQLEKNKN
-322 EELMKTLQ
+322 EELIKTLQ

-351 NNLKSKE
+351 KNLKTKE

-363 SNNKILELN
+363 SNNKIIELT
-372 KTSSGALSENIFNK
+372 KSSSGSLSENIFNK
-386 FYSNIITKI
+386 FYLNIITKT
-395 NKNYLKDMN
+395 KSLKDFN
-404 LDNKYSVGSNETK
+404 FDNKYSDTNNETK
-417 LNNVLNIIDFFV
+417 MNNILNLIDFLI

-434 LNNFVKEYEIY
+434 LNNFVKEYELY

-450 EMINKKLNKSNDQS
+450 EMINKKLNKSNEQN
-464 DEINELKNNI
+464 DEINELKSNI
-474 QELNVLLNQSN
+474 QELNVLLNKSN
-485 NYLNESRK
+485 SYLNESRK
-493 ENNSLKKRILN
+493 ENSSLKKRILS

>member
-151 LQDEINE
+151 LQHEINE

-167 RDIVNLENIICRNRE
+167 RDIVNLENILCRNRE

-233 NDNKNDSNIISFVI
+233 NENKNDSNIISFVI

-294 NKIFSKYN
+294 NKLFNKYN

-307 NKENTNKYQLEKSKN
+307 NKENGNKYQLEKSKN
-322 EELMKTLQ
+322 EELIKTLQ

-351 NNLKSKE
+351 KNLKSKE

-372 KTSSGALSENIFNK
+372 KSSSGSLSENIFNR

-395 NKNYLKDMN
+395 NKKYLKDMN

-445 KIKVK
+445 KKKVK
-450 EMINKKLNKSNDQS
+450 EIINKKLNKSNDQS

-493 ENNSLKKRILN
+493 ENNSLKKRILS

>member
-1 MEPENP
+1 MESDNLEKNI
-7 ENNTNNNQKEQTEQ
+7 NNQKNQAEQ
-21 INKIIPLINQN
+21 INKIVPLINKN
-32 ENNVEFIL
+32 ENNLEIIL

-48 SLSEKNDR
+48 NLSEKNDK
-56 LILDLENLSNELKN
+56 LNLDLENISNELKN
-70 KNMEISSL
+70 KNMEIDSL
-78 KSDITSLNNEKKLF
+78 KSDIISLNNEKKLF
-92 EEEIKKNQEEITKLN
+92 EEEIQKNQEEITKLN
-107 DIIKEKDKIIQES
+107 NIIKEKDKIIEEV
-120 NSNNDTTNKK
+120 NSNKDSSSKK
-130 YIDLLEEQQ
+130 YNNLLEEQQ
-139 KETTN
+139 KETN
-144 MAEKNLK
+144 NIAQNCLK

-167 RDIVNLENIICRNRE
+167 RDIVNLENILCRNRE
-182 KDSQILLLK
+182 KDNQILLLK
-191 KDIKEKEKSIKE
+191 KDIKEKEKLIKE

-208 IIANNDLKTSQNF
+208 IMANNDLKATKNF

-247 NKIQNLILFVDNT
+247 NKIQNLILFVDNN
-260 NFGEYNKSI
+260 NFSEYNKSF
-269 DENIIEIKEDDILY
+269 DKNIIEIKEDDVLY

-289 ISILK
+289 VSILK

-307 NKENTNKYQLEKSKN
+307 NKENMNKFQLEKNKN
-322 EELMKTLQ
+322 EELIKTLQ

-351 NNLKSKE
+351 KNLKIKE

-363 SNNKILELN
+363 SNNKIIELT
-372 KTSSGALSENIFNK
+372 KSSSGSLSENIFNK
-386 FYSNIITKI
+386 FYLNIITKT
-395 NKNYLKDMN
+395 KSLKDFN
-404 LDNKYSVGSNETK
+404 FDNKYSDTNNETK
-417 LNNVLNIIDFFV
+417 MNNILNLIDFLI

-434 LNNFVKEYEIY
+434 LNNFVKEYELY

-450 EMINKKLNKSNDQS
+450 EMINKKLNKSNEQN
-464 DEINELKNNI
+464 DEINELKSNI
-474 QELNVLLNQSN
+474 QELNVLLNKSN
-485 NYLNESRK
+485 SYLNESRK
-493 ENNSLKKRILN
+493 ENSSLKKRILS